1 MSYPELLKL
10 ALGPAAGTAHRW
22 CWGFLQVQNPLP
34 PAVTGTSIPPALLQP
49 LAAPQHLGACHTN
62 AHPLQVTGT
71 VPCQLGLRWDRTSQQ
86 CSDGAAPGHLLLLEV
101 NGVRPPLY
109 REDVGQRALV
119 CAEEQRKEELGTVAA
134 EKQAQRAVCKR

>member
-1 MSYPELLKL
+1 M
-10 ALGPAAGTAHRW
+10 
-22 CWGFLQVQNPLP
+22 
-34 PAVTGTSIPPALLQP
+34 
-49 LAAPQHLGACHTN
+49 
-62 AHPLQVTGT
+62 
-71 VPCQLGLRWDRTSQQ
+71 GLRWDRTSQR